1 MGTPSEDLQKAV
13 RAALLS
19 DAAVAAVVGT
29 RVRDGRPLDDGTAQ
43 ITFGP
48 SDYVLEDLDC
58 IDMRVE
64 TMQLDCWVRD
74 SSKALHPARA
84 LIDKVKAVLHGAE
97 LALDTHA
104 LASLRVIGAR
114 AFMDAD
120 GLTGHGVVT
129 VEAEIEER

>member
-13 RAALLS
+13 RAALLA

-29 RVRDGRPLDDGTAQ
+29 RVRDGMPLEEDAAQ

-48 SDYVLEDLDC
+48 SDYTTEDIDC
-58 IDMRVE
+58 IDLRVE
-64 TMQLDCWVRD
+64 TIQLDCWVRD

-84 LIDKVKAVLHGAE
+84 LADKVKAVLHGAD

-104 LASLRVIGAR
+104 LASLRVVSVR

-120 GLTGHGVVT
+120 GLTGHGIVT
-129 VEAEIEER
+129 AEAEIEER